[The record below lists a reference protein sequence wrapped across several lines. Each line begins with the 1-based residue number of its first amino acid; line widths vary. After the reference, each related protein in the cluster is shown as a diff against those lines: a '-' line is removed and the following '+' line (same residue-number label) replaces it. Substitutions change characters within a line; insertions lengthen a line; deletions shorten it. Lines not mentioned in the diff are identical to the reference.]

1 MTRFTALLALLVLAL
16 AVCSFATASQNSNNQ
31 ASHSK
36 TTANSAAA
44 NRSAKKAKTEHAK
57 QSTAKNVLAQPE
69 NLSGTISMIS
79 GKEVTL
85 MGSNG
90 VPYDF
95 DLTGKTRIEASNQKL
110 TPNELDREMH
120 KQATV
125 HFLPTAQG
133 NMAETIQISA
143 S

>member
-1 MTRFTALLALLVLAL
+1 MMTRFAALLSSFVLML
-16 AVCSFATASQNSNNQ
+16 AVCSFAAASQNSNSTTNT
-31 ASHSK
+31 SK
-36 TTANSAAA
+36 ATANTAAA
-44 NRSAKKAKTEHAK
+44 NQAAKKTNAEKAKKSEVKDA
-57 QSTAKNVLAQPE
+57 LATPE
-69 NLSGTISMIS
+69 TLSGTISMIS

-85 MGSNG
+85 IGSNG

-95 DLTGKTRIEASNQKL
+95 DLTGKTRIEASNQKI

-133 NMAETIQISA
+133 NMAETIQVA